1 MNASPPPDALLLLTS
16 QCPFC
21 PTVLQALGELVK
33 SGEIGQLKVV
43 NIQKRP
49 DVAKQLGVRTVP
61 WVRLGPFELDG
72 LRSHTELQ
80 QWANRAGSI
89 EGLKDYFVELFTTGA
104 LKKVV
109 ELVRREPAY
118 LDALP
123 LIVEDLETELHARVG
138 VGAVMEELTGQP
150 LLARLVEPLGRLTR
164 HPNASVRADACH
176 YLSLTRQADA
186 TALIRPLLNDPD
198 SSVREVAEES
208 LAALARA

>member
-1 MNASPPPDALLLLTS
+1 
-16 QCPFC
+16 
-21 PTVLQALGELVK
+21 VLQALGELVK

-61 WVRLGPFELDG
+61 WVRVGPFELDG
-72 LRSHTELQ
+72 LRSHAELR

-123 LIVEDLETELHARVG
+123 PIVEDLETELHARVG

-150 LLARLVEPLGRLTR
+150 LLARLVKPLGRLTR

-186 TALIRPLLNDPD
+186 PALIRPLLNDPD

-208 LAALARA
+208 LAALAPP